1 MESLSHRREV
11 EQQRKADIRRQITLL
26 QAELND
32 PHETSSPA
40 SPKRKEA
47 TSGLLA
53 PASPSPK
60 KRKLSHARKGA
71 SSASSVSMGDP
82 GRQKKLPNVA
92 NKVADTRMN
101 SAHLPKSQ
109 PSTVLQK
116 LADAHSRKNNSIMK
130 TPIVRSAAFSDN
142 PAVIA
147 QGDDMEDEGSACTQP
162 LVRDDRL
169 ALVEDLPLGPA
180 EHKAPFDDP
189 YFEKLEPNSGI
200 RLMSRSIPYGDFQDY
215 LRGRYYLSPSR
226 LYSVVRP
233 LPNKQGY
240 DVPVSGDWVTIG
252 VVAERG
258 KLKYSQAPVGIG
270 RDDKVQQDEEE
281 DTVDQLPL
289 SLDGAAKIPPPYA
302 FKGKNKRKD
311 ELSKPSG
318 KKYVNLKLI
327 DFGCRSR
334 SSSSVGKQATIRG
347 DASLSLLLFESDG
360 FDVVTKENGKKEK
373 IYKGGSRGAFE
384 KMSILREGAVVA
396 LLNPRILKPFQRSA
410 NVPHPT
416 DNILAITPESVSSL
430 AVIGY
435 SQDLG
440 MCKAIKRDGS
450 MCGSW
455 CDKRVSDVCDWH
467 IQHAVERKRAGRAEF
482 STGTSGMSSGAKR
495 KNPAYD
501 PARQWGLRPSDHD
514 SGACATYVVSGHIV
528 SGNNDSNS
536 LFVSESMGRDAQA
549 KASRKISTKDAD
561 RALQQLLKRDKEGS
575 KALFSARQF
584 SKRIANTADKVNTV
598 DRKNKAMGKSDGDLS
613 DGASDTESSD
623 DDKTKNPRK
632 NAYSAHLIRQ
642 LGFDPTAKDGRR
654 PADTTV
660 QSKLDALTA
669 LQACRKEID
678 LGPRPGK
685 LSTCVS
691 RPKTATNRP
700 TSPAL
705 VDSVSM
711 PSTCEDRP
719 LQHPH
724 SDDDESKRRE
734 ATVFSSAIG
743 SSADIKLVDL
753 DSSDVELEADLR
765 S

>member
-1 MESLSHRREV
+1 M
-11 EQQRKADIRRQITLL
+11 T
-26 QAELND
+26 ND
-32 PHETSSPA
+32 
-40 SPKRKEA
+40 R
-47 TSGLLA
+47 
-53 PASPSPK
+53 
-60 KRKLSHARKGA
+60 
-71 SSASSVSMGDP
+71 
-82 GRQKKLPNVA
+82 
-92 NKVADTRMN
+92 
-101 SAHLPKSQ
+101 
-109 PSTVLQK
+109 
-116 LADAHSRKNNSIMK
+116 
-130 TPIVRSAAFSDN
+130 
-142 PAVIA
+142 
-147 QGDDMEDEGSACTQP
+147 
-162 LVRDDRL
+162 
-169 ALVEDLPLGPA
+169 
-180 EHKAPFDDP
+180 
-189 YFEKLEPNSGI
+189 
-200 RLMSRSIPYGDFQDY
+200 
-215 LRGRYYLSPSR
+215 
-226 LYSVVRP
+226 
-233 LPNKQGY
+233 
-240 DVPVSGDWVTIG
+240 
-252 VVAERG
+252 
-258 KLKYSQAPVGIG
+258 
-270 RDDKVQQDEEE
+270 
-281 DTVDQLPL
+281 
-289 SLDGAAKIPPPYA
+289 
-302 FKGKNKRKD
+302 
-311 ELSKPSG
+311 
-318 KKYVNLKLI
+318 
-327 DFGCRSR
+327 
-334 SSSSVGKQATIRG
+334 
-347 DASLSLLLFESDG
+347 
-360 FDVVTKENGKKEK
+360 
-373 IYKGGSRGAFE
+373 
-384 KMSILREGAVVA
+384 
-396 LLNPRILKPFQRSA
+396 
-410 NVPHPT
+410 
-416 DNILAITPESVSSL
+416 
-430 AVIGY
+430 
-435 SQDLG
+435 
-440 MCKAIKRDGS
+440 
-450 MCGSW
+450 
-455 CDKRVSDVCDWH
+455 
-467 IQHAVERKRAGRAEF
+467 
-482 STGTSGMSSGAKR
+482 TSGMSSGAKR

-660 QSKLDALTA
+660 QSKVRSVYNRDTVALKLLTPLTQLDALTA